1 MTSPH
6 PTPEAGAAGG
16 LHRRTLANGLRIVL
30 APHWPTPRTA
40 VAVHYGAGFRSER
53 PGQEGM
59 AHLFEHL
66 MFRGSESLPDGAF
79 YDALHP
85 LAGAANGTTHQDYT
99 DYFQTVPAQALEQAL
114 FREADRMRAPRF
126 TPGQLAAQLVEVTRE
141 IAHMRDGRPYGGLPW
156 PLLPRVMFRD
166 FANAHDGYGDARVL
180 GRVTV
185 EDCARFFEAYY
196 TPSNAVVTI
205 VGPHRPEDVCPL
217 VERHFGDIPHRATA
231 EPPPLD
237 EPPPTGER
245 RLRRTVAGVTR
256 TAVAVGHRLPD
267 PAARPGAYVAHMVL
281 AELAQRSAAEELAAP
296 VSAGCGFFGPLDA
309 RGPDA
314 LVVTSLL
321 PRGLTAD
328 EFTDRLTAWWARHGD
343 PRTVAGAAEGA
354 GRSLASRLRRDHA
367 DLQQRC
373 RALGRLELLFGRAEL
388 VDELPGLVEAVD
400 PDDLAQAA
408 TALATA
414 PRAVLVLEP
423 EGVPA
428 EAAEPPTRTAATP
441 AQAAP
446 TQGAPAQAQAA
457 PTSATPAAGAP
468 RPGTPAASPRSAPPP
483 EAAAAP
489 AQGAPAQATPRHT
502 TPPRAA
508 PAAPAQTPPA
518 PPRAAPAVPAQAT
531 PAPPHTPP
539 HTAPAAS
546 AQDAPAPGTP
556 APAVGAPPRS
566 ASARDAQIGSV
577 PTTALRPSP
586 GTNSAQAPAPRGAVE
601 LGRTS
606 LGPRPLPPLGEPVGP
621 RFTGAKETVLA
632 GGLRVLAVPDRRA
645 GLVEVRLRVPLG
657 PDGWRR
663 PAESAWLLR
672 CADAATG
679 ASARARRLGG
689 ELRVS
694 TSGQWA
700 DIGGWAPR
708 EAYSGLL
715 RIVADL
721 LEPPRLPDVFPPAAA
736 VAPRLS
742 PEQRMDQ
749 ALRLHWLGG
758 EADDVLAPTALYRRM
773 LSPEGTVFVV
783 VGDLEPERTVE
794 EAARLLGPWAS
805 SAPAES
811 ADTPTTGTGSACRAD
826 APAVLVVREPS
837 AGDAVGMTLCAPEP
851 AHSDDVP
858 ARYLATALLGGHYG
872 ARLAERCRRLGRA
885 GHVMFAA
892 RDVVADRARALVRV
906 TAPRAE
912 VAQALHDVREEAAAL
927 AAVPPTRDELDVVR
941 RYCGAQLLTAFDS
954 PGLLA
959 DALRHTMI
967 SGRGLEW
974 VISRPQ
980 LLGAT
985 TGEEVAQA
993 AKALFVPVTDTV
1005 VALGDVEQDW
1015 LAREL
1020 GAAR

>member
-6 PTPEAGAAGG
+6 PTPDAGAAGG
-16 LHRRTLANGLRIVL
+16 PHRRTLANGLRIVL

-126 TPGQLAAQLVEVTRE
+126 TPGQLAAQLAEVARE
-141 IAHMRDGRPYGGLPW
+141 IEHMRDGRPYGGLPW
-156 PLLPRVMFRD
+156 PLLPQVMFRD
-166 FANAHDGYGDARVL
+166 FASAHDGYGDAREL

-196 TPSNAVVTI
+196 TPSNAVVTV
-205 VGPHRPEDVCPL
+205 VGPHRPEDVWPL
-217 VERHFGDIPHRATA
+217 VERHFGDIPRRATA

-237 EPPPTGER
+237 EPLPTGER
-245 RLRRTVAGVTR
+245 RLRRTVAGVPR

-267 PAARPGAYVAHMVL
+267 PAARPGAYLAHMVL
-281 AELAQRSAAEELAAP
+281 AELTQRSAAQELAAP

-321 PRGLTAD
+321 PRGLTAG

-354 GRSLASRLRRDHA
+354 VRSLASRLRREHA

-388 VDELPGLVEAVD
+388 VDELPGLVEAIAS
-400 PDDLAQAA
+400 DDLAQAA
-408 TALATA
+408 TALAAA

-423 EGVPA
+423 EAVPA
-428 EAAEPPTRTAATP
+428 EGAEPPTRTEAAP
-441 AQAAP
+441 AQAA
-446 TQGAPAQAQAA
+446 A
-457 PTSATPAAGAP
+457 TSATPAAGAP
-468 RPGTPAASPRSAPPP
+468 RPGTPAPLTQGAPLS
-483 EAAAAP
+483 EATAAP
-489 AQGAPAQATPRHT
+489 AQGSPAHDTPRHT
-502 TPPRAA
+502 TPAATPAAPTAHSATTPAAPAQVAPAPGASTHAA
-508 PAAPAQTPPA
+508 PAAPAARRPPTV
-518 PPRAAPAVPAQAT
+518 RAQGEPG
-531 PAPPHTPP
+531 
-539 HTAPAAS
+539 
-546 AQDAPAPGTP
+546 QDAPAPGTP
-556 APAVGAPPRS
+556 APAVPAVDAPVRS
-566 ASARDAQIGSV
+566 ASAREAKVGGA
-577 PTTALRPSP
+577 PTAFLCASL
-586 GTNSAQAPAPRGAVE
+586 GTSTAQALAPRGAVE

-606 LGPRPLPPLGEPVGP
+606 LGPRPLPPPGEPVGP

-632 GGLRVLAVPDRRA
+632 GGPRVLAVPDRRA

-672 CADAATG
+672 RADAATG

-694 TSGQWA
+694 TGGQWV

-708 EAYSGLL
+708 EAYSNLL

-721 LEPPRLPDVFPPAAA
+721 LEPPPLPDAFPPAAA

-758 EADDVLAPTALYRRM
+758 DADDVLPPTALYRRM
-773 LSPEGTVFVV
+773 LAPKGTVFVV
-783 VGDLEPERTVE
+783 VGDVEPERAAE

-805 SAPAES
+805 SAAAER
-811 ADTPTTGTGSACRAD
+811 ADAPTTGTGPPGTAD
-826 APAVLVVREPS
+826 APVVLVVREPS
-837 AGDAVGMTLCAPEP
+837 AGGAVGMTLCAPEP

-985 TGEEVAQA
+985 TGEEVASA
-993 AKALFVPVTDTV
+993 AKALFVPVTNTV
-1005 VALGDVEQDW
+1005 VALGDVEQQA
-1015 LAREL
+1015 LAGEL
-1020 GAAR
+1020 EADR